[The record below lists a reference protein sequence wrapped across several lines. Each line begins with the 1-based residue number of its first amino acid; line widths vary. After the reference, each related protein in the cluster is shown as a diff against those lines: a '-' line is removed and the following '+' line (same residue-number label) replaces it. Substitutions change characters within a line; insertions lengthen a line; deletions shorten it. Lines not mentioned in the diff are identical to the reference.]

1 MRAGTQW
8 RQLQQLGRAFTANH
22 FPPARN
28 ESDLINSAFVSRS
41 KHVEQLWKS
50 STSLVQGIEQGN
62 DSAVGDVSLSF
73 IRGHVRHYSCSSDRE
88 FGGQSSVSTSNS
100 GYGGPISRKLYAFNP
115 SHNWKLQFNLTPG
128 RTQVSSA
135 SSREPEYW
143 ETPDARTP
151 PSFGQAG
158 ADQTR
163 EREWDREEDAD
174 VTRERNFRKDGDHK
188 MLGKDDDAI
197 EWGQQ
202 HVRLREYE
210 TRQKVAPSQPP
221 QFQQDDVYIPVKACY
236 ISRSVDLK
244 RLSEEPFLEITPSR
258 NNLIIRF
265 ADRPADA
272 KPTSNRPGFAEISR
286 SQERYMVAFQYG
298 SIVFFNFGDDEEEEA
313 LSAVRKFCT
322 DEFRETRKDDYGV
335 LVRPSLSE
343 WSQGGQDRI
352 MLRMLDTDNLRVISS
367 VLGQSIALD
376 HYAKKVDEMVN
387 TFSELNR
394 GMEKTGTFTMT
405 RKSLFQLVATANTTL
420 ADVILRLGL
429 LERSDAAWKDANYAQ
444 IWEYLRDDFELD
456 DRFESLDFKLN
467 IIQHNVRFFLEIL
480 QNRKSD
486 TLEWIIILLITGE
499 ICVGVYQI
507 LLETG
512 SI

>member
-1 MRAGTQW
+1 MRAATQW
-8 RQLQQLGRAFTANH
+8 RHLQLGRTFTANP
-22 FPPARN
+22 FLPASS
-28 ESDLINSAFVSRS
+28 EAYLINSIFASWS
-41 KHVEQLWKS
+41 KSEEQLWKS
-50 STSLVQGIEQGN
+50 STTLAQGIDPQRNSIGEN
-62 DSAVGDVSLSF
+62 LHSSF
-73 IRGHVRHYSCSSDRE
+73 RSGHVRHFSSSDQE
-88 FGGQSSVSTSNS
+88 FGAQPHVSGQRNLYSV
-100 GYGGPISRKLYAFNP
+100 NP
-115 SHNWKLQFNLTPG
+115 NQIWRLRFRLTPVRMQG
-128 RTQVSSA
+128 STA
-135 SSREPEYW
+135 HSREPEYW
-143 ETPDARTP
+143 DNSETTQFKEEGLP
-151 PSFGQAG
+151 
-158 ADQTR
+158 ADQSKPLR
-163 EREWDREEDAD
+163 ERQWDHDEDEDLTRDRKVRND
-174 VTRERNFRKDGDHK
+174 VHGMKLSR
-188 MLGKDDDAI
+188 DDDGI

-202 HVRLREYE
+202 HVRVREYE
-210 TRQKVAPSQPP
+210 NRQRASLSPNPPP
-221 QFQQDDVYIPVKACY
+221 QFEQDDVYIPVKACY
-236 ISRSVDLK
+236 ISRNVDLK
-244 RLSEEPFLEITPSR
+244 RLSETFLDVTASR

-265 ADRPADA
+265 ANRPADA
-272 KPTSNRPGFAEISR
+272 EPTSNRPGFSEISR

-335 LVRPSLSE
+335 LVRPTLNE

-352 MLRMLDTDNLRVISS
+352 MLRMLDTDNIRVISS
-367 VLGQSIALD
+367 ILGQSIALD

-405 RKSLFQLVATANTTL
+405 RKSLFQLVAAANTTL

-456 DRFESLDFKLN
+456 ERFESLDFKLN

-507 LLETG
+507 LLETNVL
-512 SI
+512 